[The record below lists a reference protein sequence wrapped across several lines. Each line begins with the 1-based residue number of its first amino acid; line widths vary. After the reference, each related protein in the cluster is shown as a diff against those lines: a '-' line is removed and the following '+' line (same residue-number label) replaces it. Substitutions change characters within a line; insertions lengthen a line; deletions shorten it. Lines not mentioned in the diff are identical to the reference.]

1 MGLRFRKSIKIAPG
15 VRLSATT
22 RGLGLRVGPRGA
34 GLSITPSGTRV
45 SAGIPGTGL
54 YWSERVGGARRRSAS
69 RASSASRSSTGTPQV
84 RELELL
90 IRVDDET
97 GDVTLW
103 DAQTEMPLDA
113 AMLQVVKRQQGP
125 ELTARLEAMAEG
137 INEARERLPQLHYDM
152 PPPVPPL
159 FEAARYDEP
168 TPVHEGRPPKSL
180 VHYLWP
186 PASRKREAL
195 IESRNAAYLEA
206 VREWEERQIAHDV
219 EQERCRQRIEA
230 ARNGDLASMEV
241 VMTEMLQGLEW
252 PHETLVAWEFR
263 SPHQLMLDIDF
274 PEVEMLPARRASVAA
289 RGLKINLRKL
299 AAKDLDALYAQHVH
313 SIGMRLAAYC
323 FSQFP
328 TLDNLTLSGFSQ
340 RVDKGTGHE
349 NDDYLYSVR
358 IPRQPWELLNFAAT
372 QAIDAY
378 AGLGEFEIRRNV
390 LASWKMKA
398 IEPFKN

>member
-1 MGLRFRKSIKIAPG
+1 MGIRFRKSIKIAPG

-34 GLSITPSGTRV
+34 GLSITPSGSRV

-54 YWSERVGGARRRSAS
+54 YWSERLGGSRRRSPS
-69 RASSASRSSTGTPQV
+69 RSGGSGRSSTAAPQV
-84 RELELL
+84 HELELL

-97 GDVTLW
+97 GDVTLL

-113 AMLQVVKRQQGP
+113 ATLRTVKRQQGS
-125 ELTARLEAMAEG
+125 ELTARLEAMADG
-137 INEARERLPQLHYDM
+137 INETREHLTQLHYGM

-159 FEAARYDEP
+159 FTATRYDEP
-168 TPVHEGRPPKSL
+168 VPAREGRPPKTFM
-180 VHYLWP
+180 HNIWP
-186 PASRKREAL
+186 PAARRREAT
-195 IESRNAAYLEA
+195 INARDAAYMEA
-206 VREWEERQIAHDV
+206 VREWKERRIAHDG
-219 EQERCRQRIEA
+219 EQERCRHRIEA

-263 SPHQLMLDIDF
+263 SPHQLMLDVDF
-274 PEVEMLPARRASVAA
+274 PEVEMLPARRASVPA
-289 RGLKINLRKL
+289 RGLKISLRKL